1 VVNATLPDV
10 LRLLAI
16 PVFGWAAWRD
26 VETRRVADETWYPL
40 AALAVVLLLWEGWVA
55 WHAPPLERRWFLL
68 GVVVSLGFVAP
79 MVLVFWWFRA
89 FGGADM
95 KAFLVVAALF
105 PTYPAYQVAGWTLPV
120 QQTLLGAFS
129 LTILTNT
136 VLLGALYPVALFV
149 RNLVAG
155 RYSWAMFVGR
165 VTPWEEIPTAHGR
178 LLETPDG
185 VGRNGVDLDAV
196 RMYLRW
202 RGVTLAELRERADE
216 LRDPATL
223 PEDPNP
229 PTDGAVD
236 AGPPG
241 REMATDGGIEEATD
255 GGTGGA
261 TDGGRT
267 VQQSAAKQEP
277 SGYEDPW
284 GAAAFLDDL
293 DHGAYGTT
301 PTQLREGLTVL
312 ATDDEMWVSPGI
324 PFIVPMFAGLVVA
337 FVYGDLLAGL
347 LDVLGVA
354 I

>member
-1 VVNATLPDV
+1 VVNATLPDL

-16 PVFGWAAWRD
+16 PVFGWAAWHD
-26 VETRRVADETWYPL
+26 VESRRVANRTWYPL

-55 WHAPPLERRWFLL
+55 LHAPPLERRWFLL

-79 MVLVFWWFRA
+79 LVLVFWWFRA

-105 PTYPAYQVAGWTLPV
+105 PTYPTYEMAGWTLPV
-120 QQTLLGAFS
+120 QQTLLGVFS

-136 VLLGALYPVALFV
+136 VIIGALYPVSLFV

-155 RYSWAMFVGR
+155 RFSWVMFVGR

-178 LLETPDG
+178 LLQSPDG
-185 VGRNGVDLDAV
+185 VGRSGVDLDAV

-202 RGVTLAELRERADE
+202 RGITLAELRERAHE

-223 PEDPNP
+223 PDDPNP
-229 PTDGAVD
+229 PTDGAVG
-236 AGPPG
+236 AGPTG
-241 REMATDGGIEEATD
+241 REEVAD
-255 GGTGGA
+255 GGTA
-261 TDGGRT
+261 
-267 VQQSAAKQEP
+267 VQRSTADEASA
-277 SGYEDPW
+277 GYEDPW
-284 GAAAFLDDL
+284 GAAAFLDDI

-301 PTQLREGLTVL
+301 STQLREGLTVL
-312 ATDDEMWVSPGI
+312 TTEDEVWVSPGI
-324 PFIVPMFAGLVVA
+324 PFIVPMFVGLLVA
-337 FVYGDLLAGL
+337 FGYGDLLAGIL
-347 LDVLGVA
+347 GVLGVA